1 MKSLN
6 QKHILVVRSGYPSK
20 EFVLKRLKD
29 LGYYVIILDTQKN
42 CPDELVDDWILA
54 DLYDYDASIKA
65 IEKYLANPKNHI
77 DGAITFWEEAVFTTA
92 AITEHFGWIGLPLKS
107 VEEIKNKHAFRE
119 LCRANN
125 LPSPRSHLL
134 SSRAQDYAEVT
145 RDLTFPV
152 VVKPLYGAASAFVTR
167 VDEPQQL
174 EKAYQTIKE
183 SIQSFWLAPEWKSID
198 LYVEEY
204 IDGQEVDIDILL
216 QDGTCVF
223 YSITDNFQTQEPYF
237 IETGQALPSSLSQDK
252 QDALIE
258 MALAVLK
265 SAGVTDGCIHFE
277 AKSSTRGPVPV
288 EINLRMGGDHV
299 YTFIKDGWGV
309 DMVEQAAKIAV
320 GDPIKPISPR
330 APLHFLEGKYFEPE
344 RPGVI
349 TDIVYHQEILTDP
362 HLAKLHFD
370 MKEGEKVEIPPRGFD
385 FFGWITSRGKTKQE
399 AQSHLARLFSEF
411 KFEVKPL

>member
-1 MKSLN
+1 MKPLN
-6 QKHILVVRSGYPSK
+6 QKHILLVRSGYPSK

-29 LGYYVIILDTQKN
+29 LGYYVIILDTKKN

-54 DLYDYDASIKA
+54 DIYDYENSIQA
-65 IEKYLANPKNHI
+65 VEEYLAKPENRI

-92 AITEHFGWIGLPLKS
+92 AITEHFGWIGLPLES
-107 VEEIKNKHAFRE
+107 VETIKNKHAFRE
-119 LCRANN
+119 LCRKNN
-125 LPSPRSHLL
+125 LPAPRSHLL
-134 SSRAQDYAEVT
+134 SSGSQDYEQIAQ
-145 RDLTFPV
+145 DLTFPV
-152 VVKPLYGAASAFVTR
+152 VVKPIYGAASAFVIR

-174 EKAYQTIKE
+174 KRAYEAINE

-216 QDGTCVF
+216 QQGNCLF

-237 IETGQALPSSLSQDK
+237 IETGQALPSSLTKERQ
-252 QDALIE
+252 QALIE

-277 AKSSTRGPVPV
+277 AKSSSTGPVPV

-309 DMVEQAAKIAV
+309 DMVELAVQIAI
-320 GDPIKPISPR
+320 GDPVKPISPS
-330 APLHFLEGKYFEPE
+330 APLNYLEGKYFEPKTA
-344 RPGVI
+344 GTI
-349 TDIVYHQEILTDP
+349 TAITYPQEIVNDA
-362 HLAKLHFD
+362 HLSQLHFD
-370 MKEGEKVEIPPRGFD
+370 MKAGEKVEIPPRGFD
-385 FFGWITSRGKTKQE
+385 FFGWITARGKTKKE
-399 AQSHLARLFSEF
+399 AQENLERLFSQF
-411 KFEVKPL
+411 SFEVKPL